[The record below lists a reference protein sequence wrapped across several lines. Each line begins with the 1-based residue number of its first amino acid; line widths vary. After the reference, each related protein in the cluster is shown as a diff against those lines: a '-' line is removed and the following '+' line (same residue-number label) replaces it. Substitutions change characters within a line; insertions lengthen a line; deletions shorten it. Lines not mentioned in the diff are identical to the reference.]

1 MVRVAATEFSRNFGR
16 YQRVVQREPV
26 EVRSHE
32 QTTGFY
38 ISPEDFEQYQR
49 LLAASRKAY
58 HPAELPA
65 HLQRAIAD
73 ARMDPRHDHLNKLME
88 DE

>member
-26 EVRSHE
+26 EVCSHE

-38 ISPEDFEQYQR
+38 ISPEDFAQYRR
-49 LLAASRKAY
+49 LLAVARRAY
-58 HPAELPA
+58 HPSELPS
-65 HLQRAIAD
+65 HLQQAVAD
-73 ARMDPRHDHLNKLME
+73 ARMDPQHDHLNRLME
-88 DE
+88 GE